1 MFKASCILITINRH
15 AQLPGVPIREH
26 LFTEFESVRVWKKDS
41 TVQLHKWQTCGV
53 QCLFLKDDLV
63 FEGFT
68 KKKNHTS
75 NECTNLVKW
84 SNNTTNITQKENSL
98 LPYFLKL
105 IHFPKESI
113 EQIWCFLFYNLPNV
127 HFRAHVCVT
136 LGVLMA
142 PDHPLHPCPG
152 ILTYVLR
159 CYQTPK
165 EERLCTKD
173 FPWSPRSTF
182 FGTKRPQKTLNIQ
195 HHLFQETKP
204 CIISLN
210 TKSYFIKQY
219 NNPQPRV
226 CVSF

>member
-1 MFKASCILITINRH
+1 MEKGFNCST
-15 AQLPGVPIREH
+15 AQMANVRCAVPLPKR
-26 LFTEFESVRVWKKDS
+26 
-41 TVQLHKWQTCGV
+41 QLGIWGIYQ
-53 QCLFLKDDLV
+53 
-63 FEGFT
+63 
-68 KKKNHTS
+68 KKKNHRS
-75 NECTNLVKW
+75 NECTNLVKC
-84 SNNTTNITQKENSL
+84 SNNTMYITQKENSL

-105 IHFPKESI
+105 IHFPKESS

-182 FGTKRPQKTLNIQ
+182 I
-195 HHLFQETKP
+195 H
-204 CIISLN
+204 
-210 TKSYFIKQY
+210 KQ
-219 NNPQPRV
+219 NLWN
-226 CVSF
+226 